1 MYKES
6 KCCCTADGFLVLKGF
21 CKLIEAQATANIR
34 RDLEKLLIPWSG
46 QWIGLRLIQPS
57 QNFEKSFLIH
67 SKLAKIN
74 SSPIEH
80 KALISV
86 RLLQGEVIIWSAV
99 KCGGAAVQ
107 CDVWGGTRKLPRPR
121 QRGRGCLE
129 LQLLMDITSS
139 YGETSSQHG
148 IFRCKPRE

>member
-1 MYKES
+1 M
-6 KCCCTADGFLVLKGF
+6 
-21 CKLIEAQATANIR
+21 IEAQATANIR

-57 QNFEKSFLIH
+57 QNFEKSFLYSFEIG
-67 SKLAKIN
+67 KNKFFPYRAQR
-74 SSPIEH
+74 PH
-80 KALISV
+80 KCEAAAARRGDYLECSQV
-86 RLLQGEVIIWSAV
+86 RGSGSA
-99 KCGGAAVQ
+99 GACVGRDEEAAATQ
-107 CDVWGGTRKLPRPR
+107 TEGAG
-121 QRGRGCLE
+121 RGRGGLE